1 MKKPSGLDPLDAF
14 RLKKAET
21 DQERLEVME
30 DAIAKAVEKARIN
43 YLLVTLSVA
52 VTLILVGHYLAVM
65 EIYTVPT
72 IVYEWCILVMTVLM
86 LLPWQLRKIRLL
98 A

>member
-1 MKKPSGLDPLDAF
+1 MDAF

-21 DQERLEVME
+21 DQARLEVME
-30 DAIAKAVEKARIN
+30 DAITKAVEKARIN

-52 VTLILVGHYLAVM
+52 VALVLIGHYLAVM

-86 LLPWQLRKIRLL
+86 LLPWQLRKVRLL